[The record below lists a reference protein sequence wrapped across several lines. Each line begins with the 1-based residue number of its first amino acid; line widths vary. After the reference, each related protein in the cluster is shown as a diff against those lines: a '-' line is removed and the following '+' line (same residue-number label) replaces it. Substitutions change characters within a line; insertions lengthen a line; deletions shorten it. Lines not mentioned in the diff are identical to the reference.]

1 MTQPVTQPVT
11 QPELQKTPPDTK
23 TTTKTGEEDE
33 KESRQSPK
41 GGPSLENQI
50 PKFPSPGLAGDLT
63 GKDIG
68 LALSK
73 ILGKYSGTS
82 RIR

>member
-1 MTQPVTQPVT
+1 
-11 QPELQKTPPDTK
+11 
-23 TTTKTGEEDE
+23 
-33 KESRQSPK
+33 
-41 GGPSLENQI
+41 
-50 PKFPSPGLAGDLT
+50 LAGDLT

-68 LALSK
+68 LQLTR

>member
-1 MTQPVTQPVT
+1 
-11 QPELQKTPPDTK
+11 
-23 TTTKTGEEDE
+23 
-33 KESRQSPK
+33 
-41 GGPSLENQI
+41 
-50 PKFPSPGLAGDLT
+50 LAGDLT

-82 RIR
+82 RIRWYNIKLCLFQNHLYIYQITFLLFH